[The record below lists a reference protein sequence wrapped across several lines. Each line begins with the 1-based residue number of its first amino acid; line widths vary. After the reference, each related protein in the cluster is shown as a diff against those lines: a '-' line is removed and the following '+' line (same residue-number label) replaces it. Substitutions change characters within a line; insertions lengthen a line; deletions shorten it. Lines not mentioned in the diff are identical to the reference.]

1 MTRSSQTAE
10 QPRSSAGTPGLQR
23 RPRHGMTMIEVLI
36 VLAVIGILLSI
47 GFVTYRRLNQSVTV
61 ESAASELSQAIMDA
75 RSQALRSGNDF
86 RVIVN
91 DNTSYS
97 VEESTSSGWAT
108 RRSIDLSSG
117 ITFDAPDAGSSVEFD
132 TRGFANFS
140 PTDLVFRI
148 TDGRQSRALVAA
160 MSGNTRVQ

>member
-1 MTRSSQTAE
+1 
-10 QPRSSAGTPGLQR
+10 
-23 RPRHGMTMIEVLI
+23 MTMIEILI

-97 VEESTSSGWAT
+97 VEESTSTGWVA
-108 RRSIDLSSG
+108 RRSVDLTAG
-117 ITFDAPDAGSSVEFD
+117 ITLEAPVAGSSVEFD
-132 TRGFANFS
+132 TRGFADFS
-140 PTDLVFRI
+140 PTDIVFRI
-148 TDGRQSRALVAA
+148 TDGNQSRTLAAA